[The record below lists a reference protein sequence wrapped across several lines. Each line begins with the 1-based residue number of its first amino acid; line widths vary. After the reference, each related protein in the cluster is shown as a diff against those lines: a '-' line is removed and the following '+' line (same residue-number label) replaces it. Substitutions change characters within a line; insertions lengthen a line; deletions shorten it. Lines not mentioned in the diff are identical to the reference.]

1 MRVDWSSGSA
11 PMAVRNDLPLAQDKD
26 IGEMARWISDLAAER
41 RALRDKFEERQG
53 LKVLNQDPDWEDFG

>member
-1 MRVDWSSGSA
+1 
-11 PMAVRNDLPLAQDKD
+11 MAVRNDLPLAQDKD

-41 RALRDKFEERQG
+41 KALRDKLEERQG